1 MKNLKT
7 TILTA
12 FIAIC
17 CLTNGNAQ
25 ETARKN
31 RGKVVMTGSP
41 GSIIAFG
48 GGTSMPSSDAKDKAF
63 LSNSTAINAD
73 AFFSLISKP
82 ETNFS
87 FGLNFGG
94 AYNFGGS
101 GGFGTIPNP
110 FAVTG
115 QTSSMVSD
123 KGTDPAQ
130 ATFRMGAGPQANF
143 YFGKFIVSPM
153 VLGEYFSMSQKE
165 RSSVQTTQFNG
176 QSYDFNLATL
186 PETKTSGFAVTPKL
200 RLHYM
205 FNDRFGL
212 FADASYTM
220 GPKIETTV
228 SKLIP
233 NGNPSPQSGSY
244 NIQQLQTGTMVKGE
258 TKSTAY
264 SAMGFNFG
272 VVIGLGKNGNKGW
285 NGVAETAQSFPTNQ
299 NTMPT
304 NGIVKPACT
313 CCGSKVHDRIDCPDI
328 TRCNTQTASSQVA
341 LSDDLPK
348 AQGDI
353 KKGWDGTVKGLFVG
367 KNTDILVTKNGG
379 VDKFIEQIN
388 KVGKGKASIEKY
400 GDNQFVKI
408 INKKEEVSYYPVENS
423 PQFTIINSGGF
434 VCNSTCSSCGPVV
447 SLGPCICGSPTG
459 PISTGGEN
467 PLPVACGS
475 PISVPVLSY
484 LPHLN
489 TEALATPLSID
500 NNGNLTATSVK
511 EIEQLLLAQIPN
523 LVFEKT
529 EIIKEG
535 KESYIVVSV
544 KNFDKPA
551 IIVNKLERR
560 NVNSLAVS
568 IFWSL
573 ISCNGICGDAA
584 GCANT
589 KPVFGSSTICPCS
602 AGGGLKNCNPV
613 PYYVIV
619 NPK

>member
-123 KGTDPAQ
+123 RGGAPADPG
-130 ATFRMGAGPQANF
+130 FRMGAGPQANF

-153 VLGEYFSMSQKE
+153 VLGEYMSITQKE
-165 RSSVQTTQFNG
+165 MSIVQTTQFNG

-228 SKLIP
+228 SKLVP

-272 VVIGLGKNGNKGW
+272 VVIGLGGNGHGDNL
-285 NGVAETAQSFPTNQ
+285 
-299 NTMPT
+299 T

-313 CCGSKVHDRIDCPDI
+313 CCGSKFHATGECPDYPN
-328 TRCNTQTASSQVA
+328 CHNVNASASAQVPN
-341 LSDDLPK
+341 SEMIKDE
-348 AQGDI
+348 DI
-353 KKGWDGTVKGLFVG
+353 KKGWNGTVKGLFEG
-367 KNTDILVTKNGG
+367 NYADIMVAKNGG
-379 VDKFIEQIN
+379 VEKLMEQIN
-388 KVGKGKASIEKY
+388 KGGKGKASIYKVEDREFLQISSK
-400 GDNQFVKI
+400 DEN
-408 INKKEEVSYYPVENS
+408 NYYEIDG
-423 PQFTIINSGGF
+423 TI
-434 VCNSTCSSCGPVV
+434 P
-447 SLGPCICGSPTG
+447 
-459 PISTGGEN
+459 
-467 PLPVACGS
+467 
-475 PISVPVLSY
+475 
-484 LPHLN
+484 
-489 TEALATPLSID
+489 
-500 NNGNLTATSVK
+500 
-511 EIEQLLLAQIPN
+511 
-523 LVFEKT
+523 
-529 EIIKEG
+529 
-535 KESYIVVSV
+535 
-544 KNFDKPA
+544 
-551 IIVNKLERR
+551 
-560 NVNSLAVS
+560 
-568 IFWSL
+568 
-573 ISCNGICGDAA
+573 
-584 GCANT
+584 
-589 KPVFGSSTICPCS
+589 
-602 AGGGLKNCNPV
+602 
-613 PYYVIV
+613 
-619 NPK
+619 